1 LGGRAVCPSCRR
13 PLWRCLC
20 RLPFFRLLNFG
31 LSDRDADLIVAHK
44 IPVAGVLTRLTGS
57 RDLSKEREIAGCCLR
72 CWGAGFRGPE
82 CLQSTMDRV
91 LTRYV

>member
-31 LSDRDADLIVAHK
+31 LSDRDADLIVAHR
-44 IPVAGVLTRLTGS
+44 ITVAGVLTRLTDLRENHRKRRRLLVTIWGYWGTES
-57 RDLSKEREIAGCCLR
+57 RG
-72 CWGAGFRGPE
+72 
-82 CLQSTMDRV
+82 
-91 LTRYV
+91 